1 MEREL
6 HYVFEKL
13 ICGMGFWVEE
23 ITLRMLKINMRD
35 VILGDGG
42 KRKEA
47 AETVASSLA
56 RSIAIM
62 PAGGGVNGDA

>member
-1 MEREL
+1 MRDGIRGRGNYIT
-6 HYVFEKL
+6 YV
-13 ICGMGFWVEE
+13 
-23 ITLRMLKINMRD
+23 KINMRD

-56 RSIAIM
+56 RSITIT
-62 PAGGGVNGDA
+62 PAGGGANGGA